1 MVYRSMVDVLL
12 IQPPIRDFYL
22 TTKRTIPYGL
32 ACIASV
38 LIQDGFSV
46 AILDAL
52 ATHKSRAV
60 NFPEEM
66 AYLKDYYGNSD
77 SSPFALFHQF
87 KHFGTGFE
95 AIGEA
100 ASRSGAFLV
109 GIASLFTAYGAE
121 AITTAE
127 VVKRYH
133 PGCRIVLGGHHP
145 TAMPESVMESSAVD
159 YAIRGEGEGAM
170 PALARALRSS
180 AEVGS
185 VPGIVRRRPDG
196 TIQVSEPAV
205 TQILDEHPGPASQ
218 LLEHAFYRR
227 RRQGTAVVVASRGCP
242 MSCSYCSV
250 GASSPLGYRRRSVES
265 VLREIEAGV
274 LGHAVGL
281 VDFED
286 ENISLG
292 RTWFLELLN
301 GIRERFSSHE
311 LELRAMN
318 GLLPNTLDEEVI
330 RAMQAAGF
338 RTLNLSLGSTSE
350 AQLRHFRRPN
360 VTAAFDQV
368 LHLAEKYHLQAVGYL
383 IAGAPGQDPD
393 ASLADLLHLASR
405 RVLVGLSIYY
415 PAPGS
420 SDFEKC
426 VQKNLLP
433 PQLSLWR
440 SSAIPI
446 SDTTTRE
453 ESITLLRLARLLNFM
468 KLLADREI
476 GLPQAAP
483 FAAGDFRGAGDR
495 IETGLMLLKWFLHD
509 GRIRGV
515 TRAGELY
522 EHRISQRLGSRFL
535 DELKGIPIRG
545 ANGWPNP

>member
-1 MVYRSMVDVLL
+1 MVDVLL

-32 ACIASV
+32 ACIASA
-38 LIQDGFSV
+38 LLQDGFSV

-52 ATHKSRAV
+52 ATHRSHPLE
-60 NFPEEM
+60 FPDQM

-77 SSPFALFHQF
+77 ISPFALFHQF
-87 KHFGTGFE
+87 KHFGISFE

-100 ASRSGAFLV
+100 AKRSGPFLV
-109 GIASLFTAYGAE
+109 GISSLFTAYSAE
-121 AITTAE
+121 AVTTAE

-133 PGCRIVLGGHHP
+133 PGCRVVLGGHHP
-145 TAMPESVMESSAVD
+145 TAMPESVMESSAID
-159 YAIRGEGEGAM
+159 YVIRGEGEVAM
-170 PALARALRSS
+170 PALARALRS
-180 AEVGS
+180 AADVAS

-205 TQILDEHPGPASQ
+205 LRVLDDHPGPALH
-218 LLEHAFYRR
+218 LLEHAFYQRKKR
-227 RRQGTAVVVASRGCP
+227 GTAVLLASRGCP

-250 GASSPLGYRRRSVES
+250 GGSSALTYRRRSVES
-265 VLREIEAGV
+265 VLREMEEGV
-274 LGHAVGL
+274 LGYAVGL

-286 ENISLG
+286 ENISLE

-301 GIRERFSSHE
+301 GITERFSGHE

-330 RAMQAAGF
+330 RAMRAAGF
-338 RTLNLSLGSTSE
+338 RTLNLSLGSTSTD
-350 AQLRHFRRPN
+350 QLRQFRRPN
-360 VTAAFDQV
+360 VTEAFDQV
-368 LHLAEKYHLQAVGYL
+368 LGLAEKQGLQAVGYL

-393 ASLADLLHLASR
+393 TSLTDLLHLASR

-426 VQKNLLP
+426 ARLNLLP
-433 PQLSLWR
+433 QQLSLWR
-440 SSAIPI
+440 SSAVPI

-468 KLLADREI
+468 KLLADR
-476 GLPQAAP
+476 GLSRPQPALCT
-483 FAAGDFRGAGDR
+483 AGDFQAVGDR
-495 IETGLMLLKWFLHD
+495 TEIGMVLLKWFLDD

-515 TRAGELY
+515 TRAGKLY
-522 EHRISQRLGSRFL
+522 EHRISRRLSLRFL
-535 DELKGIPIRG
+535 EGLKEIRVRG
-545 ANGWPNP
+545 TSR